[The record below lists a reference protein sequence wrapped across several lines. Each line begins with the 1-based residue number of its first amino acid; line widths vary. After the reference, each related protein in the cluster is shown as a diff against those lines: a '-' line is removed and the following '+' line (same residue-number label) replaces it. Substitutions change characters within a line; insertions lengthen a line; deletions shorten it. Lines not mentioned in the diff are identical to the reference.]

1 MIATERG
8 TTEWDL
14 RDVADAT
21 GVTVESGTRLMQ
33 TWEEQL
39 DFVITACRRADPKMR
54 PCDLT
59 SKLLAVIDKG
69 GRLARHDRRRLSRHL
84 RRLMS

>member
-21 GVTVESGTRLMQ
+21 GVDIHSGTRLMQ

-39 DFVITACRRADPKMR
+39 AFVIAACRRADPLMR

-59 SKLLAVIDKG
+59 SRLLAVIDKG
-69 GRLARHDRRRLSRHL
+69 GGLLRHDRQRLARHVRRLIE
-84 RRLMS
+84 